1 MADDSPAWYVTSAL
15 SALAAYENA
24 EALRYQG
31 RSISYR
37 ELLATVHRTARFLER
52 RGLRRGQGIVLVSR
66 NRPEAFAIRLAAHL
80 LGLRYTP
87 VFPDTVAD
95 ADGLRHLLTDAQAT
109 ALVSD
114 LEIGPVADLARSAG
128 VPLVFSLVDLMAV
141 AEGESDEPVPVRTEE
156 GDIARILYTGGTTGR
171 PKGVP
176 ATFAGLGAST
186 KAWAAS
192 AGSAGSL
199 PEGTRFLLTTP
210 FAHGSGDAALNT
222 LRLGASV
229 EIMDGFDPAEFVAA
243 VHDAPAAITY
253 LYPSW
258 LYRLLD
264 HTEATGADLT
274 SLKFVMYGSSPIAP
288 ARLRQALERL
298 GPGLMQTYA
307 TTEAP
312 AIATLQPADHAAALT
327 GRPELLAS
335 VGRPMPG
342 VTVTLRRTDGTTPPP
357 GEVGEVCV
365 QGPGVMT
372 EYWNRPDDLRQTV
385 LPDGRLRTGDL
396 GRFDDGYL
404 YLVGR
409 LKDMII
415 VDGYNHY
422 AGTIED
428 VLTEHPAVREA
439 AVIGVP
445 DERTGEAIHAFV
457 TVRPPGITPDTLRAW
472 ASDHLPTDA
481 VPITITVL
489 DDLPLTPLGK
499 PDKKALR
506 ARAASTTRSAM
517 TET

>member
-15 SALAAYENA
+15 SALAAYGDA
-24 EALRYQG
+24 VALRYHG
-31 RSISYR
+31 RSVTYR

-52 RGLRRGQGIVLVSR
+52 RGLRRGQGVMLLSR
-66 NRPEAFAIRLAAHL
+66 NRPEAFAVRLAAHL

-87 VFPDTVAD
+87 VFPDTVGD
-95 ADGLRHLLTDAQAT
+95 ADELRHLLTDTRAT

-114 LEIGPVADLARSAG
+114 LEIGPVAGLAKSAG
-128 VPLVFSLVDLMAV
+128 VPLVYSLVDLTAV
-141 AEGESDEPVPVRTEE
+141 AGGESDEPVPVRAQE

-186 KAWAAS
+186 KAWAA
-192 AGSAGSL
+192 AGADAP
-199 PEGTRFLLTTP
+199 PEGTRFLLATP
-210 FAHGSGDAALNT
+210 FAHGSGDAALNM
-222 LRLGASV
+222 LRLGAGV
-229 EIMDGFDPAEFVAA
+229 EIMDGFDPAEIVAA
-243 VHDAPAAITY
+243 VRDAPAAITY

-264 HTEATGADLT
+264 HAEATGADLT
-274 SLKFVMYGSSPIAP
+274 PLKFVMYGSSPVAP
-288 ARLRQALERL
+288 ARLRQALELL
-298 GPGLMQTYA
+298 GPGFMQTYA

-312 AIATLQPADHAAALT
+312 AIATLQPADHAAALA

-342 VTVTLRRTDGTTPPP
+342 VTVTLRRTDGTPAPP

-365 QGPGVMT
+365 EGPGVMT
-372 EYWNRPDDLRQTV
+372 GYWNRPDDPGQTV
-385 LPDGRLRTGDL
+385 LTDGRLRTGDL
-396 GRFDDGYL
+396 GRFDDDGYL

-422 AGTIED
+422 AGPIED
-428 VLTEHPAVREA
+428 ALTEHPAVREA
-439 AVIGVP
+439 AVVGVP

-457 TVRPPGITPDTLRAW
+457 TVRPPGITPNALRSW

-481 VPITITVL
+481 VPVTITVL
-489 DDLPLTPLGK
+489 DELPLTPLGK
-499 PDKKALR
+499 PNKTALHPR
-506 ARAASTTRSAM
+506 ATRSAG
-517 TET
+517 T